1 MALTAIAVP
10 NVQVSRPFLL
20 FFSIFFRVFICF
32 YFFILIF
39 VFADGD
45 RSAQRA
51 GESPPR
57 RVSHSTHSPHMSEP
71 ILPIFQNLIRV
82 F

>member
-1 MALTAIAVP
+1 MALTATAVP
-10 NVQVSRPFLL
+10 NVQVSRPFLF

-45 RSAQRA
+45 RSAPTCR
-51 GESPPR
+51 
-57 RVSHSTHSPHMSEP
+57 
-71 ILPIFQNLIRV
+71 
-82 F
+82 